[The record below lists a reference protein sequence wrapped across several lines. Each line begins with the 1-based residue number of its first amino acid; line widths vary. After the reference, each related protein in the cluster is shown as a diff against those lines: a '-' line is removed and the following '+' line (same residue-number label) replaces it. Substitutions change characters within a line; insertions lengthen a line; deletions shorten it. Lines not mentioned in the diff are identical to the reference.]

1 MERLTLFLL
10 GALLLSTSGFAQD
23 SETIEV
29 RWSRGYKN
37 SEIQFDYVTSLDS
50 ASFMTY
56 GSTSRSLF
64 SNAKYYYSRYDRL
77 SMELIWQVEET
88 INKYRDAPITF
99 NSMVNYGQITYVFYQ
114 AYSKANDVRFVLLR
128 TIDAEGNISD
138 FIELDRITAKNAY
151 TGGFKVSWNSSA
163 TSFAVVS
170 FPEEDPKKEVQVEVK
185 RFDLEGNRLGGA
197 SVTLDYA
204 SLNVGIIDL
213 DYAINGDVYILA
225 VRRPERTENEKRF
238 FFAPNQEFF
247 ILHANPNDEVFQEVD
262 LELKDKFVVGGI
274 GVEADEIPGK
284 VAISGMY
291 SDKRFGSTSGMFYMT
306 LDQSTIE
313 PSTSDFINLREFD
326 YINDGRTD
334 GTSRARL
341 KGLAN
346 ETYVFRGMVPREG
359 GGSLVLMEDY
369 DLVVRTTQN
378 GDRTVTTFYDYY
390 YDNIL
395 AMMVDAQG
403 EIERVSVIP
412 KQQFSVND
420 GGVNSGFL
428 LVRDREN
435 FKFLFN
441 DTPGNDQRWAK
452 NQAPMSMAASHKAN
466 LVQVTLKPDGT
477 LVYTPL
483 IENRKEKAILMPR
496 RGRSYLG
503 SPGEAVI
510 PGSKRGKWV
519 FMSLRPERN

>member
-1 MERLTLFLL
+1 MKRFALFLSGVVL
-10 GALLLSTSGFAQD
+10 FSTSSLAQD

-37 SEIQFDYVTSLDS
+37 REIQLDYVTSLDS
-50 ASFMTY
+50 ANFMTY
-56 GSTSRSLF
+56 GSTSRSLLRK
-64 SNAKYYYSRYDRL
+64 AKYYYARYDRF
-77 SMELIWQVEET
+77 SMEQVWQVEET
-88 INKYRDAPITF
+88 IDKYRDAPMSF
-99 NSMVNYGQITYVFYQ
+99 HSMVTFGPTTYVFYQ
-114 AYSKANDVRFVLLR
+114 AYSKADDVRYVLLR
-128 TIDAEGNISD
+128 TIDADGNISD
-138 FIELDRITAKNAY
+138 FIELDRITAKRAY
-151 TGGFKVSWNSSA
+151 MGGFKVSWNYNA

-170 FPEEDPKKEVQVEVK
+170 FPEEDRKEEVQVEVK
-185 RFDLEGNRLGGA
+185 RFDREGNPLGGA
-197 SVTLDYA
+197 SVKLDYA
-204 SLNVGIIDL
+204 SRNVSMMDV

-225 VRRPERTENEKRF
+225 ARRPDRAKNEKRQL
-238 FFAPNQEFF
+238 FAPNQEFF

-262 LELKDKFVVGGI
+262 LGLKDKYVVGGI
-274 GVEADEIPGK
+274 GVEADQIPGK
-284 VAISGMY
+284 IAISGMY
-291 SDKRFGSTSGMFYMT
+291 SDKRYGSTSGMFYMT

-313 PSTSDFINLREFD
+313 PLTSDFMNLREFD
-326 YINDGRTD
+326 YINDGRKD
-334 GTSRARL
+334 GSARARR
-341 KGLAN
+341 KGVAN
-346 ETYVFRGMVPREG
+346 ESYVFRGMVPREG

-369 DLVVRTTQN
+369 DMVVVTTQTRN
-378 GDRTVTTFYDYY
+378 GTVTNYYYY
-390 YDNIL
+390 YDNIW

-412 KQQFSVND
+412 KQQYSAND

-435 FKFLFN
+435 FQFLFN
-441 DTPGNDQRWAK
+441 DTRGNDQRWAK
-452 NQAPMSMAASHKAN
+452 NQAPKRMAAARKAN

-503 SPGEAVI
+503 TPGEAVI